1 MKEKSMQVSE
11 QVSEQDKLLSLQQT
25 NQTIDKAELI
35 ELLQARGE
43 LQQELF
49 RRARL
54 VRKHNNLDNVL
65 VRGVIEISNFCQK
78 NCDYCAMRA
87 VNQNLDRYRMS
98 ATEILEIAAEI
109 RKANISIAFLQ
120 SGQDRQCDETIAE
133 VIPEI
138 KKMGLHVLLC
148 LGERPRE
155 VFDRFAQLGAD
166 SYILKFETSDPKIY
180 QDIANTPLSRRLECL
195 EWLREAGYQIGT
207 GNIVGLPNQT
217 LDTLAEDILLAHK
230 LRPDFISAS
239 PFIPNGNTPLE
250 KLAYGSLDLTLNTL
264 AIYRILLPTARIPT
278 VSALEKIQKGGQLM
292 GFNAGANIMTINFT
306 PPRRRDLYTIYSDK
320 RFVVSLDHAIDT
332 IDRAGLKMRLL
343 NSEEF
348 VFSN

>member
-11 QVSEQDKLLSLQQT
+11 QIFEQDKLLPLQET
-25 NQTIDKAELI
+25 NQAITKTELI

-54 VRKHNNLDNVL
+54 VRKNNGLDNVL

-87 VNQNLDRYRMS
+87 TNQDLDRYRMS
-98 ATEILEIAAEI
+98 GEEILAIATEI

-120 SGQDRQCDETIAE
+120 SGQDRQCDDTIAE

-155 VFDRFAQLGAD
+155 VYDRFAELGAD

-180 QDIANTPLSRRLECL
+180 RDIAHTPLSRRLECL
-195 EWLREAGYQIGT
+195 RWLQEAGYRVGT

-217 LDTLAEDILLAHK
+217 FDTLAEDILLALK
-230 LRPDFISAS
+230 IRPDFVSAS

-250 KLAYGSLDLTLNTL
+250 ELAYGDLDLTLNTL

-292 GFNAGANIMTINFT
+292 GLNAGANIMTINFT

-320 RFVVSLDHAIDT
+320 RFVVSLDHAINT
-332 IDRAGLKMRLL
+332 IERAGLEMRLL
-343 NSEEF
+343 NSENF
-348 VFSN
+348 IFSN

>member
-1 MKEKSMQVSE
+1 MKEKPMKVF
-11 QVSEQDKLLSLQQT
+11 EQDKLLPLQQAT
-25 NQTIDKAELI
+25 TAITKAELV
-35 ELLQARGE
+35 ELLQVRGE

-54 VRKHNNLDNVL
+54 VRKNNGLDNVL

-87 VNQNLDRYRMS
+87 VNQDLDRYRMS
-98 ATEILEIAAEI
+98 AEEILAIAAEI

-120 SGQDRQCDETIAE
+120 SGQDRQCDSTIAE

-148 LGERPRE
+148 LGERPKE
-155 VFDRFAQLGAD
+155 VYDRFAELGAD
-166 SYILKFETSDPKIY
+166 SYILKFETSDPKAY
-180 QDIANTPLSRRLECL
+180 QNIAHTSLSRRLECL
-195 EWLREAGYQIGT
+195 TWLREAGYQIGT
-207 GNIVGLPNQT
+207 GNIVGLLGQT
-217 LDTLAEDILLAHK
+217 LETLAEDILLAQK
-230 LRPDFISAS
+230 IRPDFVSAS

-250 KLAYGSLDLTLNTL
+250 KLPYGDLDLTLNTL

-320 RFVVSLDHAIDT
+320 RFVVSLDHAVNT
-332 IDRAGLKMRLL
+332 IEQAGLKMRLL
-343 NSEEF
+343 NSEEL
-348 VFSN
+348 VISS

>member
-1 MKEKSMQVSE
+1 MKEKPMKVF
-11 QVSEQDKLLSLQQT
+11 EQDKLLPLQQAT
-25 NQTIDKAELI
+25 KAITKAELV
-35 ELLQARGE
+35 ELLQVRGE

-49 RRARL
+49 RRARA
-54 VRKHNNLDNVL
+54 VRKNNGLDNVL

-87 VNQNLDRYRMS
+87 VNQDLDRYRMS
-98 ATEILEIAAEI
+98 AAEILAIAAEI

-120 SGQDRQCDETIAE
+120 SGQDRQCDSTIAE

-148 LGERPRE
+148 LGERPKE
-155 VFDRFAQLGAD
+155 VYERFAELGAD
-166 SYILKFETSDPKIY
+166 SYILKFETSDPKAY
-180 QDIANTPLSRRLECL
+180 QDIAHTSLPRRLECL
-195 EWLREAGYQIGT
+195 TWLREAGYKIGT
-207 GNIVGLPNQT
+207 GNIVGL
-217 LDTLAEDILLAHK
+217 LDQSLETLAEDILLAQK
-230 LRPDFISAS
+230 ISPDFVSAS

-250 KLAYGSLDLTLNTL
+250 KLAYGDINLTLNTL

-320 RFVVSLDHAIDT
+320 RFVVSLDHAINT
-332 IDRAGLKMRLL
+332 IKEAGLKMNLL
-343 NSEEF
+343 NSEELL
-348 VFSN
+348 VSQ